1 MLPSPQR
8 IIDEAAEKQRKFAV
22 TVALA
27 TAAAVAAAQAA
38 AEVVK
43 LTGSSQSRL
52 HFAMK
57 DENLAA
63 IKIQSAFRGYLVSL
77 QKPFLFCNG

>member
-77 QKPFLFCNG
+77 RKPFLFCNG